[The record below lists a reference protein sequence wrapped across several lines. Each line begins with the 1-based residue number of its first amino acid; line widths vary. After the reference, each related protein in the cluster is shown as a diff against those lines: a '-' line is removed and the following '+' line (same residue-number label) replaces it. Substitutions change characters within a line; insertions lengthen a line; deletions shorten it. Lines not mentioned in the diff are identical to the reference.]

1 MSSSPTA
8 WWPGLAAVQGFPPR
22 AAGALRLAEPH
33 VVFACS
39 PPWGFPCR
47 PPRTIAQPCA
57 ELSALVSL
65 QEFHGFG
72 GRVPGERTSVQRAA
86 VVSASA
92 SVSAAS
98 RTEAPVLVTG
108 GRSGLGLLRVGCG
121 LLGVS
126 PSLPGVPR
134 FLLPKEPLVVISQ
147 DPSSL
152 CGDRCDASFF
162 VYNSVFS
169 SSLSLFLGIVA
180 KRLSLLFLILG
191 KPPFH
196 RLLRLCVRSGPC

>member
-8 WWPGLAAVQGFPPR
+8 WWPGLAVVQGFPPR

-39 PPWGFPCR
+39 PPWGFPCS

-57 ELSALVSL
+57 ELSARVSL

-98 RTEAPVLVTG
+98 HTEAPVLVAG

-126 PSLPGVPR
+126 PSLPGVPASCCLR
-134 FLLPKEPLVVISQ
+134 SRSWSSPRTLRLSVVTVVM
-147 DPSSL
+147 PPF
-152 CGDRCDASFF
+152 SFIILF
-162 VYNSVFS
+162 FRA
-169 SSLSLFLGIVA
+169 LFLCSWE
-180 KRLSLLFLILG
+180 L
-191 KPPFH
+191 
-196 RLLRLCVRSGPC
+196 